1 MYKMM
6 VLLRRKPNMSM
17 QDFIEYYETRHAPM
31 ARELLP
37 EIREYR
43 RNYVLNTGPRSNGPG
58 PGFDVVTEMYFDSA
72 AAAEGMYDRLQKDPE
87 LSRRFRE
94 DEAQLFDTSSFTTLT
109 LDERVSALPTG

>member
-6 VLLRRKPNMSM
+6 VLLRRKADMSM

-31 ARELLP
+31 SRELLP

-43 RNYVLNTGPRSNGPG
+43 RNYVLNTGPRSNGANPN
-58 PGFDVVTEMYFDSA
+58 FDVVTEMYFDSA
-72 AAAEGMYDRLQKDPE
+72 AAAESMYARLQNDPE

-94 DEAQLFDTSSFTTLT
+94 DEAQLFDTSSFTTLA
-109 LDERVSALPTG
+109 LDERISAPGAR